1 MPSERKIPPTTR
13 RIKTT
18 AFVAL
23 LRIIFIG
30 EFVFSYR
37 PHFQPKVTKFT
48 ADAKARKE
56 GNIEQPPSN
65 AQCPMEQALGAVIGC
80 SILVVGSFLSAS
92 PRLGV
97 LAFENY
103 LTADASDH

>member
-18 AFVAL
+18 AFGAL

-37 PHFQPKVTKFT
+37 PHSQPKVTKFT
-48 ADAKARKE
+48 AQTPRCEKRE
-56 GNIEQPPSN
+56 TSNNQHRTPNIQWSKRW
-65 AQCPMEQALGAVIGC
+65 AQSLDVRCWLLDVF
-80 SILVVGSFLSAS
+80 FL
-92 PRLGV
+92 RLRI

-103 LTADASDH
+103 LTADASDRAR

>member
-18 AFVAL
+18 AFGAL

-30 EFVFSYR
+30 EFMFSCR

-56 GNIEQPPSN
+56 GNIEQPTSN
-65 AQCPMEQALGAVIGC
+65 AQPPMEQPLGAVIGC
-80 SILVVGSFLSAS
+80 SMLGCWVLDVFFLRRSEEHTS
-92 PRLGV
+92 ELQSR
-97 LAFENY
+97 
-103 LTADASDH
+103 